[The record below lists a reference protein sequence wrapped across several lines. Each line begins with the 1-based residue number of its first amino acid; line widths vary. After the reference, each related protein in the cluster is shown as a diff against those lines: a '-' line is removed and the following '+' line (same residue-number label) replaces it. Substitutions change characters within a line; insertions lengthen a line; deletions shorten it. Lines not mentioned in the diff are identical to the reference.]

1 MRLEEALPAARH
13 LCLHGES
20 QMRKA
25 AAMPAAQLAGQFALR
40 IGIKTPFPL
49 TASASHNQHGTCA
62 TLRESPY
69 NRASQAIC
77 IELAQM
83 LVIPT
88 VCLVHAAWPSEAEGE
103 EGISEKSSNISN
115 STLKRTGQLANLD
128 PLDMLPYA
136 LQSANLVA
144 CDISAAKKLVAYKK
158 VHSVHASAS
167 LHSRSQM
174 LVCVDVNCFQLWIHF
189 LAG

>member
-1 MRLEEALPAARH
+1 MTQENRALPAAMRLEEALPAARH
-13 LCLHGES
+13 LCLH
-20 QMRKA
+20 
-25 AAMPAAQLAGQFALR
+25 
-40 IGIKTPFPL
+40 
-49 TASASHNQHGTCA
+49 
-62 TLRESPY
+62 
-69 NRASQAIC
+69 
-77 IELAQM
+77 
-83 LVIPT
+83 
-88 VCLVHAAWPSEAEGE
+88 AWPSEAEGE